1 MEVRNIQNFS
11 VRAYSG
17 YPVSFHMKKEESVKL
32 ALFSL
37 SLMSGFLSLFVLFG
51 ITGIVGVSLPVRI
64 ITMVFIS
71 ITLISL
77 NVYIFKTKKDNSS
90 Q

>member
-1 MEVRNIQNFS
+1 
-11 VRAYSG
+11 
-17 YPVSFHMKKEESVKL
+17 MKKEESAKL

-37 SLMSGFLSLFVLFG
+37 SLLSGFLSLFVLFG

-64 ITMVFIS
+64 ITMVFIG

-77 NVYIFKTKKDNSS
+77 NVFIFKTKKDKSS